1 MAIASELSEVHPA
14 EDRFLEGV
22 PGSTFGGPRLA
33 INFAADL
40 NVVVIGAV
48 PASHTDRRDCAASTR
63 RTNTVLLGATG
74 RRPRT
79 ALCMSAAA
87 VTRRAQQR
95 RQCDVVSAARASQF
109 CSVAL
114 GSSAATSKGQYRVR
128 HFGAI
133 FKFHVLKPLRR

>member
-48 PASHTDRRDCAASTR
+48 PASHTDGRDCAASTR
-63 RTNTVLLGATG
+63 HTNTVLLGATG
-74 RRPRT
+74 RRPR
-79 ALCMSAAA
+79 AELCMLAAA
-87 VTRRAQQR
+87 VTSEA
-95 RQCDVVSAARASQF
+95 SAAMKAVRRGKRGAG
-109 CSVAL
+109 VAIL
-114 GSSAATSKGQYRVR
+114 QRCAGKLSRD
-128 HFGAI
+128 
-133 FKFHVLKPLRR
+133 L